1 MVLLLTSIL
10 GPKTRRA
17 IVLAVLPIFLVL
29 VLLFQFASPRDFVE
43 RHIPDAPSWSLGFRP
58 KEGNAHGPLPLPNDY
73 DPEETESAFCLDRFS
88 PKYLTN
94 LRDTSVQYCSA
105 PSSSDLTC
113 FHSQVSG
120 DEKRDSLCIGNG
132 AVLESG
138 RFALN
143 CQIRQPDANETARG
157 IIPFDRIRQYWYDTG
172 PRYIFDHYVD
182 IKTTTDSET
191 VPVAT
196 GNHATQKRTDDSPRQ
211 FTLLLKREGEANP
224 WHCLME
230 IWSMAMTFDV
240 LRMARD
246 DADQPFYR
254 VPEDVPNTQ
263 VIILDNRS
271 DGPYWHLWKLFS
283 GREPIRLAEIQEHP
297 DTERLLTGAEQRI
310 IVPLAGAANPFWQ
323 NDWEVRD
330 CTQSALLRVFARRV
344 FRHYNITPPPK
355 KETNPAALRVTFLD
369 RSGASSRNLRG
380 QQSLLESLKRKF
392 EGIEVTA
399 VDFAAIPFEEQL
411 RIIQR
416 TDVLVGVH
424 GAGLTHTMFLRD
436 GVTAVVEI
444 QPRDMPSPYMG
455 FRNMA
460 NMKGISYFR
469 AHADPIS
476 VDPAGRDQVGTGAK
490 KLKRG
495 MDTGGA
501 ASLDAVED
509 DIYPLEKRASWHGED
524 FYMTEDSFVE
534 VVGAAINSVYNKN
547 MREHDAT

>member
-1 MVLLLTSIL
+1 MLLGAGCRWCSLFAHRTA
-10 GPKTRRA
+10 TR
-17 IVLAVLPIFLVL
+17 
-29 VLLFQFASPRDFVE
+29 DG
-43 RHIPDAPSWSLGFRP
+43 DAG
-58 KEGNAHGPLPLPNDY
+58 GPLPLPNDY

-94 LRDTSVQYCSA
+94 LRDTSIQYCST
-105 PSSSDLTC
+105 PSSSELTC
-113 FHSQVSG
+113 FHSHVTG
-120 DEKRDSLCIGNG
+120 NENTDTLCIGHG
-132 AVLESG
+132 SVLDLDT
-138 RFALN
+138 FALS
-143 CQIRQPDANETARG
+143 CQIRQPNANDTARG
-157 IIPFDRIRQYWYDTG
+157 IIPFDRIQQYWYDTG
-172 PRYIFDHYVD
+172 PRYVFDHYVD
-182 IKTTTDSET
+182 IKTTADSEP
-191 VPVAT
+191 VPAAT
-196 GNHATQKRTDDSPRQ
+196 GNQTDVSPRK

-246 DADQPFYR
+246 DAGQPFYR

-263 VIILDNRS
+263 VIILDDRS

-283 GREPIRLAEIQEHP
+283 GREPIRLAKMHEHP
-297 DTERLLTGAEQRI
+297 DTERLLTGTKQRI
-310 IVPLAGAANPFWQ
+310 IIPLAGAANPFWQ

-330 CTQSALLRVFARRV
+330 CTQSVLLRVFARRV
-344 FRHYNITPPPK
+344 LRHYNITTPTK
-355 KETNPAALRVTFLD
+355 KETNPTALTVTFLD
-369 RSGASSRNLRG
+369 RSGAGNRNLQG

-392 EGIEVTA
+392 AGIEVTA

-411 RIIQR
+411 RMIQR

-424 GAGLTHTMFLRD
+424 GAGLAHTMFLRD

-444 QPRDMPSPYMG
+444 QPRDMPAAYMG

-460 NMKGISYFR
+460 NMKGIGYFR

-476 VDPAGRDQVGTGAK
+476 EGPVGGDQVGAGAK
-490 KLKRG
+490 KLERD

-501 ASLDAVED
+501 AALDGMKD
-509 DIYPLEKRASWHGED
+509 DIYPLEKRESWHTED
-524 FYMTEDSFVE
+524 FYMKEDSFVE
-534 VVGAAINSVYNKN
+534 VVGAAINSLYNKN